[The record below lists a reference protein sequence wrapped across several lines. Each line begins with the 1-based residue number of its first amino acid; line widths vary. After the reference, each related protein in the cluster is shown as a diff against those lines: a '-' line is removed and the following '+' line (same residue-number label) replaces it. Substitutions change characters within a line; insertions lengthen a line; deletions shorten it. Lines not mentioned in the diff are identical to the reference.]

1 MVTISRECLWEWMAG
16 VEREITGDEGI
27 TGERLSGHGVGQ
39 ATHLS
44 VIQTD
49 QGLDVLHKQ
58 LICPKEW

>member
-1 MVTISRECLWEWMAG
+1 MAG

-39 ATHLS
+39 ATHMS

-58 LICPKEW
+58 LIFPTEW